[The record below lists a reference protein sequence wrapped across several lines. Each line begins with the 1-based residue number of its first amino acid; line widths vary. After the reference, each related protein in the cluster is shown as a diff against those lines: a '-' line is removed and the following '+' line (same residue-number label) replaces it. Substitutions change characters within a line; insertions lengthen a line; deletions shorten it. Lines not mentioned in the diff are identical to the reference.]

1 MIRKNRRHKRPD
13 GLRFKKGETT
23 MSNLMKILS
32 AIAVSAAIVL
42 VGPITNAR
50 GESNFVEETDNRTEA
65 EFVEETFEPETRE
78 TEVTVTCQDLN
89 RTMTLT
95 GNVYK
100 SEAGNKVITP
110 VDDDY
115 EIQIMDGRLIIYDQ
129 NYTIVAM
136 SNDYNVAY

>member
-1 MIRKNRRHKRPD
+1 
-13 GLRFKKGETT
+13 

-50 GESNFVEETDNRTEA
+50 GESNFTEETDNRTEA